1 MVISMNTIDH
11 SATSGPR
18 ITKTDPV
25 YSENIADA
33 DVPGVV
39 VVVYL
44 QDADALGAFEE
55 TALDSETAWESNID
69 LGGDQQ

>member
-1 MVISMNTIDH
+1 MVVFMNTIDNGTT
-11 SATSGPR
+11 SAPR

-39 VVVYL
+39 VVVDPE
-44 QDADALGAFEE
+44 DADALGAFEE
-55 TALDSETAWESNID
+55 DALDSETAWESNID

>member
-1 MVISMNTIDH
+1 MNTTDYI
-11 SATSGPR
+11 STSGPR

-39 VVVYL
+39 VVVDPE
-44 QDADALGAFEE
+44 DADVLGAFEE
-55 TALDSETAWESNID
+55 TALDEEAAWESNID
-69 LGGDQQ
+69 LGGDPQ